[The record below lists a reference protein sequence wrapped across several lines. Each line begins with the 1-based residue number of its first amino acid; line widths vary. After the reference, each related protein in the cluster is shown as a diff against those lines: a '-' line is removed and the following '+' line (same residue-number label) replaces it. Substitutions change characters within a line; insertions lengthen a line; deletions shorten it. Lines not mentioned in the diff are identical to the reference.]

1 MSAAQVRRL
10 TNPCRPTG
18 RPITRLLR
26 LVRLRLL
33 ISGGHGGPELT
44 SAGAYFSK
52 HQVGSFGELKDWATR
67 CGPRPH
73 CQVQV
78 PSQAPGTRGRN
89 DPGGV
94 ENLQQKIKH
103 DSKRYPCGL
112 HPDLQRS
119 RSFDKKCIH
128 QRSRGKHRKSQVLR
142 AIDTDSCLGDAK
154 SCSVDGFLFV

>member
-1 MSAAQVRRL
+1 MITTSCLRLRSGGSPIRAGPPEDPLRVYCGSGCLFREGTEARSLLQPGLTSVSIRLAAL
-10 TNPCRPTG
+10 ENLKTG
-18 RPITRLLR
+18 RLD
-26 LVRLRLL
+26 
-33 ISGGHGGPELT
+33 
-44 SAGAYFSK
+44 A
-52 HQVGSFGELKDWATR
+52 D
-67 CGPRPH
+67 
-73 CQVQV
+73 
-78 PSQAPGTRGRN
+78 RGRTVKFKFRVR
-89 DPGGV
+89 PPAHGV
-94 ENLQQKIKH
+94 ETTPPGLQQKIKH